1 MADNFDKLIKE
12 KFEEKQFAYN
22 AKAWRSFQRKSG
34 KASISVT
41 AKIAATVIS
50 AIIIGSIAF
59 YINFEKRSGNAAN
72 EATPQTIETPQE
84 PIAEITVDTF
94 AANNETETTQQFTKK
109 SVAKEEK
116 KTTKKATAKKE
127 TTKKET
133 AKKETA
139 KKETK
144 KAAKSTAKKET
155 KKTSKT
161 TAKKETK
168 KAATKKTA
176 KETTKKETKKSTKT
190 TKKK

>member
-94 AANNETETTQQFTKK
+94 AANKEAEPTQQITKK
-109 SVAKEEK
+109 SVIKEQTTVNQDNKNLTETNNEK
-116 KTTKKATAKKE
+116 VD
-127 TTKKET
+127 
-133 AKKETA
+133 
-139 KKETK
+139 
-144 KAAKSTAKKET
+144 
-155 KKTSKT
+155 TSVTPEANKNKLQPQHEKPSYWKVNVINVDT
-161 TAKKETK
+161 IR
-168 KAATKKTA
+168 
-176 KETTKKETKKSTKT
+176 
-190 TKKK
+190 